1 MLETHLAPILDQLS
15 CQVPQPT
22 CSWKWH
28 PDTCQLGN
36 PTTTKCIGATKFLR
50 DGPFMGM
57 LGSVLT
63 KLTSKQS
70 NATHLLN
77 DLIFMCP
84 AVPRPVTSS
93 LRRAGFD
100 SLYSNSGKLVRF
112 ATQSGSTKTLTR
124 LSELSSSVGWLKFW
138 RGCQS
143 CHPPKSWSSK
153 ILPRL
158 HSEQSSNGKSKPR
171 IELTFLQVPALCQPI
186 DPRPCPF
193 SWPRPRQTA
202 AHPHPNLWSICGNQP
217 NALWVY
223 Q

>member
-1 MLETHLAPILDQLS
+1 
-15 CQVPQPT
+15 
-22 CSWKWH
+22 
-28 PDTCQLGN
+28 
-36 PTTTKCIGATKFLR
+36 
-50 DGPFMGM
+50 
-57 LGSVLT
+57 
-63 KLTSKQS
+63 
-70 NATHLLN
+70 
-77 DLIFMCP
+77 MCP

-158 HSEQSSNGKSKPR
+158 HSEQSSSGKSKPR
-171 IELTFLQVPALCQPI
+171 IELTFLQVPNPLSTYRSSSLSLFVTSPTSNCCSSSSPI
-186 DPRPCPF
+186 IDLF
-193 SWPRPRQTA
+193 
-202 AHPHPNLWSICGNQP
+202 CGNQLNVCRP
-217 NALWVY
+217 CRLPALKWWDRAWAVSY
-223 Q
+223 RR

>member
-1 MLETHLAPILDQLS
+1 MHWSNKILAGRSL
-15 CQVPQPT
+15 
-22 CSWKWH
+22 H
-28 PDTCQLGN
+28 GN
-36 PTTTKCIGATKFLR
+36 AGVSINKINQ
-50 DGPFMGM
+50 
-57 LGSVLT
+57 
-63 KLTSKQS
+63 KQS

-143 CHPPKSWSSK
+143 CHPPKSWSAK

-158 HSEQSSNGKSKPR
+158 HSEQSSSGKSKPR
-171 IELTFLQVPALCQPI
+171 IELTFLQVSTICQPV

-202 AHPHPNLWSICGNQP
+202 AHPHPILWSICGNQP